1 MGRIDDNRILRVTL
15 CKGFGRF
22 QRPPFK
28 QLDCMDERNIWSE
41 ALGLLNSPCHPN
53 QTSKNEKK
61 KKKRSTSRDLPQVV
75 IDRIKVQFLRPS
87 SFVHLVCKLFS
98 WGESSF
104 SCDPHSFRSRPSRRR
119 RSTSGRESTLN
130 SSLYRLRDP
139 ASDINITRKQARTLQ
154 MITLL

>member
-28 QLDCMDERNIWSE
+28 QLDYMDERNIWSE

-61 KKKRSTSRDLPQVV
+61 KKDQPAGISR
-75 IDRIKVQFLRPS
+75 
-87 SFVHLVCKLFS
+87 KL
-98 WGESSF
+98 
-104 SCDPHSFRSRPSRRR
+104 
-119 RSTSGRESTLN
+119 
-130 SSLYRLRDP
+130 
-139 ASDINITRKQARTLQ
+139 
-154 MITLL
+154 